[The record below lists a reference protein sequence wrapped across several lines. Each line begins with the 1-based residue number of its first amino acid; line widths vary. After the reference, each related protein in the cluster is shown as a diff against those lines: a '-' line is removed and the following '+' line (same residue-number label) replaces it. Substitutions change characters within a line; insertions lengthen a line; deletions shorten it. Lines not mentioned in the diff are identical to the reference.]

1 MGRQF
6 APHMAKR
13 IDMFM
18 FISSRHDNTMGLTHH
33 SCHNRIAQLSRM
45 FIGKDKQTVV
55 RYVTQEFLQCACRI
69 SSSYDTLF
77 IHYIMVYAFPHCK
90 DTNKRARNI
99 KLAWIFISASESIFA
114 SIAKIRIK
122 RARNIKLAWFYFT
135 EYSKKRLRV
144 FCWPIDKKHL
154 PCGSG
159 KGGIEPA
166 VVVNGRGVRRKIAPV
181 EINASPLSTL
191 SLVAGDGI
199 GIFDL

>member
-99 KLAWIFISASESIFA
+99 KLAW
-114 SIAKIRIK
+114 
-122 RARNIKLAWFYFT
+122 FYFT

-144 FCWPIDKKHL
+144 FRWPIDKKHL
-154 PCGSG
+154 SCGSG